1 MKTRKNSQW
10 AKPSHHN
17 RFNSD
22 DDDDDALS
30 IPIDLSSVD
39 ARLIFFVL
47 FLAFPVMMAL
57 AQDKQYCDRIE
68 EMEELRKRIESIDK
82 KIKKI
87 KEAEA
92 ALGVQKK

>member
-1 MKTRKNSQW
+1 
-10 AKPSHHN
+10 
-17 RFNSD
+17 
-22 DDDDDALS
+22 
-30 IPIDLSSVD
+30 
-39 ARLIFFVL
+39 
-47 FLAFPVMMAL
+47 MMAL

-68 EMEELRKRIESIDK
+68 EMEQLRKRIELIDK